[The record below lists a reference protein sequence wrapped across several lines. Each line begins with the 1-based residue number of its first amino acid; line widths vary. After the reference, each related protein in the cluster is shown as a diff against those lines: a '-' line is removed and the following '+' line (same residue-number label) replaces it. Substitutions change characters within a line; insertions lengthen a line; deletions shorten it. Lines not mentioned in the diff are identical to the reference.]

1 MMILGGRYLMH
12 SVAITFL
19 REFLCGAVLVATAM
33 FFAACRPAELG
44 TYRLEK
50 IGKEMVVIPPP
61 YSKLAPGKTVRFE
74 LQAGKRA
81 RAEQH
86 NGCSVASGPFKLSA
100 TVQGWNATLPSLR
113 TWSRETESGVF
124 RRHFESFVRL
134 ISALADKGCISVP
147 EALKMETGL
156 REAVPVDVRDT
167 MLYRYGYSAGEG
179 VIDLEPGMRL
189 TIQRA
194 EYNRS
199 DEFQGTETVYYRI
212 RRDSEARLQIHVLK
226 SEHCGQA
233 RMLPG
238 DLDLADRVRGD
249 FHARL
254 FFSGNLVPRNLSYSA
269 LVVGTRSLQEMEA
282 IASEL
287 RAHPQN
293 GCPAQS
299 TNDSAC
305 KPYLGMVTVVAEL
318 GVKVNGK
325 EVFVPPGDNVQNAL
339 EKAGR
344 ASCVR
349 DLRALRV
356 ERGFLGHPVNVV
368 FDPTTD
374 AVLRMDLVA
383 GDRISCSANSRYS
396 AEQ

>member
-1 MMILGGRYLMH
+1 M
-12 SVAITFL
+12 
-19 REFLCGAVLVATAM
+19 
-33 FFAACRPAELG
+33 
-44 TYRLEK
+44 EK
-50 IGKEMVVIPPP
+50 IGKEMVVVPPP

-74 LQAGKRA
+74 IQADKRA
-81 RAEQH
+81 HAERR
-86 NGCSVASGPFKLSA
+86 NGCSAASGPFKLAA
-100 TVQGWNATLPSLR
+100 TPQEWNATLPSLR

-124 RRHFESFVRL
+124 HRNFESFVRQ
-134 ISALADKGCISVP
+134 ISALADKGCISAP

-156 REAVPVDVRDT
+156 REAVPIAVSDT

-226 SEHCGQA
+226 SEHRGQA

-238 DLDLADRVRGD
+238 DLDLADRIRGD

-269 LVVGTRSLQEMEA
+269 LVVGTRALQKMDA

-287 RAHPQN
+287 RKHPQD
-293 GCPAQS
+293 GCPAGS
-299 TNDSAC
+299 DGDPGCRA
-305 KPYLGMVTVVAEL
+305 YFGMVTVVAEL
-318 GVKVNGK
+318 GVKVNGR
-325 EVFVPPGDNVQNAL
+325 EVFVAPGDHVRDAL
-339 EKAGR
+339 EKAGKTG
-344 ASCVR
+344 CIKDV
-349 DLRALRV
+349 RALRI
-356 ERGFLGHPVNVV
+356 EREFLGHPVKVA
-368 FDPTTD
+368 FDPTSD
-374 AVLRMDLVA
+374 AILHMELVA
-383 GDRISCSANSRYS
+383 VDRISCSASRHYS
-396 AEQ
+396 PEQ